1 MSLFILFESSI
12 GYALFKLKGL
22 DETNTSEKN
31 VQEQITNFE
40 TFSSIANLV
49 VIYILINRHFIH
61 LNHQMLL

>member
-22 DETNTSEKN
+22 DETNTNEKN

-40 TFSSIANLV
+40 TFSTIANLV
-49 VIYILINRHFIH
+49 VKYILNIRLFIH
-61 LNHQMLL
+61 LNHLILL